1 MDSRGSQ
8 RTVLVVDDDA
18 RSRQLTVYGLASGEW
33 WVFEASDGLEALEMV
48 PRCRPD
54 VIVLDI
60 QMPGIDGLEV
70 LRRLRKNPDASLAAT
85 WTIAATALAMPGD
98 RERCLEAGANDYL
111 SRPFSF
117 RELRERIRQ
126 APALRPDE
134 PVGRLN
140 G

>member
-1 MDSRGSQ
+1 MDDRDPQ
-8 RTVLVVDDDA
+8 KTVLVVDDDE
-18 RSRQLTVYGLASGEW
+18 RNRQLTVYGLASSEW
-33 WVFEASDGLEALEMV
+33 WIFEARDGLEALALV

-70 LRRLRKNPDASLAAT
+70 LRRLRRHPDAALAGT
-85 WTIAATALAMPGD
+85 WTIAATALALPGD

-117 RELRERIRQ
+117 RELRDRIRQ
-126 APALRPDE
+126 APAPPPAGSGE
-134 PVGRLN
+134 PV
-140 G
+140 